1 MCSEPSPRVSFSHD
15 LGQADHLPVQLN
27 DSRRDT
33 MLLELESCSDFEFNI
48 CSSSLE
54 QESSSADELFANGMI
69 LPVRLQEKQAVQKCE
84 LPALVSLPPR
94 PKLSTAEDLKKESI
108 RQIMPV
114 ILNPGLEEI
123 KPQPKSFWGFKRSS
137 SLNCDIKKSLIFSL
151 PLLSRSN
158 STGSVP
164 NPKRSSSIKDSNK
177 HSSQK
182 FSSISM
188 TKPSSSSTC
197 CSSCNTYQFQQ
208 KPPLKKNHG
217 NSYCHG
223 VRTSPVLNVPPPYIS
238 KGTANLFGLGSF
250 LRNGK
255 DKKSRK

>member
-1 MCSEPSPRVSFSHD
+1 MITMRSETSPRVSFSHD
-15 LGQADHLPVQLN
+15 LGQADHLPIDLN
-27 DSRRDT
+27 ESRRDT
-33 MLLELESCSDFEFNI
+33 MLLESCSDFEFNI
-48 CSSSLE
+48 CSSSFE

-69 LPVRLQEKQAVQKCE
+69 LPVWLQEKQVVHKRE

-94 PKLSTAEDLKKESI
+94 PKLSTAEDSKKESV

-114 ILNPGLEEI
+114 NSDLQE
-123 KPQPKSFWGFKRSS
+123 KPQSKSFWGFKRSS

-151 PLLSRSN
+151 PVLSRSN
-158 STGSVP
+158 STGSLP
-164 NPKRSSSIKDSNK
+164 NPKRSSIKDSNK

-182 FSSISM
+182 LSSISM
-188 TKPSSSSTC
+188 TKSSSSSSYR
-197 CSSCNTYQFQQ
+197 SSCNAYQFPK

-217 NSYCHG
+217 NSYGNG
-223 VRTSPVLNVPPPYIS
+223 VRISPVLNVPPPYIS

>member
-1 MCSEPSPRVSFSHD
+1 MFSETSPRVSFSHD
-15 LGQADHLPVQLN
+15 LGQADHLPIEL
-27 DSRRDT
+27 DESRRDSI
-33 MLLELESCSDFEFNI
+33 LSESCSDFEFNI
-48 CSSSLE
+48 CSSRFD

-69 LPVRLQEKQAVQKCE
+69 LPFRFQEKQVQKCE
-84 LPALVSLPPR
+84 LAALVSLPLR
-94 PKLSTAEDLKKESI
+94 PKLSIPEDSKKESM

-114 ILNPGLEEI
+114 NADFEE
-123 KPQPKSFWGFKRSS
+123 KPQSNSFWGFKRSS
-137 SLNCDIKKSLIFSL
+137 SLNCDIKKSLICSL

-164 NPKRSSSIKDSNK
+164 NPKRSSIKDRNK

-182 FSSISM
+182 LSSIST
-188 TKPSSSSTC
+188 TKSSSSSSSC
-197 CSSCNTYQFQQ
+197 CSSYNAYQFPQ

-217 NSYCHG
+217 NSYGNG
-223 VRTSPVLNVPPPYIS
+223 VRISPVLNVPPPYIS

>member
-1 MCSEPSPRVSFSHD
+1 MCTETSPRVSFSHD
-15 LGQADHLPVQLN
+15 LGQADHLPMDLN
-27 DSRRDT
+27 ESRTDT
-33 MLLELESCSDFEFNI
+33 MLLESCSDFEFNI
-48 CSSSLE
+48 CSSSFE

-69 LPVRLQEKQAVQKCE
+69 LPVRLQEKQVFQKCE

-94 PKLSTAEDLKKESI
+94 PKLSTAEDSKKESM

-114 ILNPGLEEI
+114 NSDLEE
-123 KPQPKSFWGFKRSS
+123 KPQSKSFWAFKRSS
-137 SLNCDIKKSLIFSL
+137 SLNCGIKKSLICSL

-158 STGSVP
+158 SIGSVP
-164 NPKRSSSIKDSNK
+164 NPKRSSIKNSNK

-188 TKPSSSSTC
+188 IKSSSSSSS
-197 CSSCNTYQFQQ
+197 SSCCPSCNAYQFPQ

-217 NSYCHG
+217 NSYG
-223 VRTSPVLNVPPPYIS
+223 NSVRISPILNVPPPYIS
-238 KGTANLFGLGSF
+238 KGTSNLFGLVSF

-255 DKKSRK
+255 DKKRRK